1 MKLENI
7 MSSDISQTQKDKYW
21 MIHFCELSR
30 VVRFIETETG
40 VGVEMGPGGFG
51 RARGGV
57 TVSWRGSFSLGRGK
71 SSGSWLHKNVKAL
84 RPLSVHLKMV
94 KMGSFNGLLPV
105 LLHDLLGYC
114 SK

>member
-1 MKLENI
+1 
-7 MSSDISQTQKDKYW
+7 MSSDISQTQKDKSW
-21 MIHFCELSR
+21 VIRFCELPR
-30 VVRFIETETG
+30 AVRFIETETG
-40 VGVEMGPGGFG
+40 VGVEMGPGVFG
-51 RARGGV
+51 RVRGGV

-71 SSGSWLHKNVKAL
+71 SSRSWLHKNVKAL